1 MKKTTKI
8 AIAVAALGGLGA
20 LAAASASV
28 ADEGFGGRHHRGHLS
43 EAGFGHGG
51 PGHGGSGH
59 GRHPLRMLES
69 FDADGDGK
77 LTQGEIDEGR
87 AGRLTAFDRD
97 GDRALTLDEFQALW
111 LDAMHERMV
120 DRFQNLDNDGDAV
133 VTLGEFQ
140 EPFSRAV
147 MRMDRNGDGTLSFED
162 MGRHGRG
169 GYDRDDDDRDDDD

>member
-20 LAAASASV
+20 LAVASAGV
-28 ADEGFGGRHHRGHLS
+28 ADEGFGGRHHRGHFS
-43 EAGFGHGG
+43 EA
-51 PGHGGSGH
+51 GSGH

-69 FDADGDGK
+69 LDANGDGK

-87 AGRLTAFDRD
+87 AGRLTEFDRD
-97 GDRALTLDEFQALW
+97 GDQALTLDEFQALW
-111 LDAMHERMV
+111 LDAMRERMV

-133 VTLGEFQ
+133 VTLAEFQ

-147 MRMDRNGDGTLSFED
+147 MRMDRNGDGALSFED

-169 GYDRDDDDRDDDD
+169 WYDRDDDDRD